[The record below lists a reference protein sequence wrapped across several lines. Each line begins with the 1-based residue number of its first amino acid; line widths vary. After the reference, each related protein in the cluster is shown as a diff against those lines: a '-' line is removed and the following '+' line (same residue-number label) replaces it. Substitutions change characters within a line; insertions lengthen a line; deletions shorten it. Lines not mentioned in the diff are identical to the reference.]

1 MSQIDNN
8 FLNLLLRLE
17 QAETPTTLFLKS
29 LIYLNPIN
37 MTISK
42 HILFFNQISISDIG
56 KVGGK
61 NASLGEMYCRLNPIG
76 IKIPNGF
83 AVTAEG
89 YRLFRKENNL
99 EKPLE
104 DLLLSLDTKEYSNL
118 SSIGEKARNLIL
130 SATIPE
136 EIGNDIRA
144 AYQELCKQCE
154 INNLDVA
161 VRSSATSED
170 LPSASFAGRME
181 SFLNISGEKQLLD
194 AVRRCYASLFTDRA
208 IKYRHDMGFTAM
220 DIAISVGVQQMVR
233 SDKAS
238 SGVAFTLDPD
248 SGFKNVIVINGTFG
262 LGENIVQG
270 RVTPDEWVV
279 FKPTLFNKKR
289 NPILKSRCGQ
299 KEFTMIYSDKAEIA
313 SAEKTIVNI
322 VTPLTER
329 NKFSLNGSE
338 VIKLAQW
345 CQKIE
350 DHYKKAMDI
359 EWAKDGLNDQLY
371 IVQARPETV
380 HGKERKQTVEIY
392 SLKEKN
398 RLPEGQGKLLTS
410 GIALGNKIISGKA
423 RILNNPQEGNL
434 LQQGEILITDVTNPD
449 WDPILKKAA
458 AIITN
463 KGGRTSHSAIVARE
477 LGTVAV
483 VGCGNAT
490 DVIKNGQEITVSCA
504 EGKDGNIY
512 EGLLKWE
519 IKEQDFSHLDLPKT
533 NPMFILA
540 DPERAFDLSFYPNKG
555 VGLMRMEFAI
565 SNTIKIH
572 PNALCEPEKVT
583 DEMTISTIKELTKG
597 YENGT
602 DYFVDK
608 LAEAVS
614 TVAAAFYPKDV
625 IVRMSDFKSNEY
637 ANLIGGKYFEPEEEN
652 PMIGFRGASRYY
664 SDFYRR
670 GFALECEAM
679 KKVRNE
685 MGLHN
690 VKLMIPFC
698 RTVEEGKKV
707 IAEMAKN
714 GLIQSENELEIYVM
728 VEIPSNVLMADQ
740 FAQIFD
746 GFSIGSNDLTQLT
759 LGLDR
764 DSVLVSFLFSEQNP
778 AVKSLIRETIHA
790 AKRNNIKVGLCG
802 QAPSDIPEF
811 AQFLVEE
818 GIDSISFNPDALIK
832 GIENILVAEKKN
844 TVRI

>member
-1 MSQIDNN
+1 M
-8 FLNLLLRLE
+8 
-17 QAETPTTLFLKS
+17 A
-29 LIYLNPIN
+29 
-37 MTISK
+37 ISK
-42 HILFFNQISISDIG
+42 HILFFNQISITDIG

-61 NASLGEMYCRLNPIG
+61 NASLGEMYCQLNPIG
-76 IKIPNGF
+76 INIPNGF
-83 AVTAEG
+83 ALTAEG
-89 YRLFRKENNL
+89 YRMFRKANNL
-99 EKPLE
+99 GKKLE

-130 SATIPE
+130 SASIPE
-136 EIGNDIRA
+136 EINSEIRV
-144 AYQELCKQCE
+144 AYQELCKQCK

-208 IKYRHDMGFTAM
+208 IKYRHDMGFANM

-238 SGVAFTLDPD
+238 SGVAFTIDPD
-248 SGFKNVIVINGTFG
+248 SGFKNAIVINSTFG

-270 RVTPDEWVV
+270 RVTPDEWIV
-279 FKPTLFNKKR
+279 FKPTLFNKR
-289 NPILKSRCGQ
+289 LNPILKSRCGQ
-299 KEFTMIYSDKAEIA
+299 KEFTMIYSEKAEIA

-322 VTPLTER
+322 DTPLAKR
-329 NKFSLNGSE
+329 NKFSLNASE

-371 IVQARPETV
+371 IVQARPETI

-392 SLKEKN
+392 TLKEK
-398 RLPEGQGKLLTS
+398 GKVLTS
-410 GIALGNKIISGKA
+410 GIALGNKITSGKA
-423 RILNNPQEGNL
+423 RILNSPQEGSL
-434 LQQGEILITDVTNPD
+434 LQQGEILVTDVTNPD
-449 WDPILKKAA
+449 WDPILKKAG

-490 DVIKNGQEITVSCA
+490 FVIKNGQEITVSCA

-519 IKEQDFSHLDLPKT
+519 IKEQDFSKLEMPKT
-533 NPMFILA
+533 APMFILA

-583 DEMTISTIKELTKG
+583 DEAIISKIKELTKG
-597 YENGT
+597 YENGKN
-602 DYFVDK
+602 YFVDK

-637 ANLIGGKYFEPEEEN
+637 ANLIGGKYFEPDEEN

-664 SDFYRR
+664 SDFYRK

-698 RTVEEGKKV
+698 RTVEEGEKV

-714 GLIQSENELEIYVM
+714 GLVQGENELEIYVM
-728 VEIPSNVLMADQ
+728 VEIPSNVLLADQ
-740 FAQIFD
+740 FAQLFD

-764 DSVLVSFLFSEQNP
+764 DSALVSFLFSEQNP
-778 AVKSLIRETIHA
+778 AVKSLIRKTIHA

-818 GIDSISFNPDALIK
+818 DIDSISFNPDALIK

>member
-1 MSQIDNN
+1 MVTS
-8 FLNLLLRLE
+8 E
-17 QAETPTTLFLKS
+17 
-29 LIYLNPIN
+29 
-37 MTISK
+37 
-42 HILFFNQISISDIG
+42 HILFFNQISINDIS

-61 NASLGEMYCRLNPIG
+61 NASLGEMYNQLNLIG
-76 IKIPNGF
+76 ISIPNGF
-83 AVTAEG
+83 AITADG
-89 YRLFRKENNL
+89 YLLFREANFL
-99 EKPLE
+99 EKPLD
-104 DLLLSLDTKEYSNL
+104 DLLFSLDKIEYTNL

-130 SATIPE
+130 AATIPE
-136 EIGNDIRA
+136 EIRAEIRD
-144 AYQELCKQCE
+144 AYQELCVQCKM
-154 INNLDVA
+154 NNLDVA

-181 SFLNISGEKQLLD
+181 SFLNISGEKQLFE
-194 AVRRCYASLFTDRA
+194 AVLRCYASLFTDRA
-208 IKYRHDMGFTAM
+208 IKYRHDMGFTNM

-238 SGVAFTLDPD
+238 SGVAFTIDPD
-248 SGFKNVIVINGTFG
+248 TGFKNTIVINGSFG

-270 RVTPDEWVV
+270 RITPDEWMV
-279 FKPTLFNKKR
+279 FKPTLFNKKL
-289 NPILKSRCGQ
+289 NPILKSRCGK
-299 KEFTMIYSDKAEIA
+299 KEFTMVYSENSTVA

-322 VTPLTER
+322 DTSTAEQ
-329 NKFSLNGSE
+329 NKFSLTSSE

-350 DHYKKAMDI
+350 DHYKKTMDI
-359 EWAKDGLNDQLY
+359 EWAKDGLNGQLY
-371 IVQARPETV
+371 IVQARPETI

-392 SLKEKN
+392 TLKEKSN
-398 RLPEGQGKLLTS
+398 ILTS
-410 GIALGNKIISGKA
+410 GIALGNKIASGKA
-423 RILNNPQEGNL
+423 RILNSPQEGNL
-434 LQQGEILITDVTNPD
+434 LQQGEILVTDVTNPD
-449 WDPILKKAA
+449 WDPILKKAG

-477 LGTVAV
+477 LGTIAV

-490 DVIKNGQEITVSCA
+490 SIIKNGQEITVSCA
-504 EGKDGNIY
+504 EGKVGNIY
-512 EGLLKWE
+512 EGLQKWE
-519 IKEQDFSHLDLPKT
+519 IKEQDFSQLAMPKT
-533 NPMFILA
+533 DPMFILA

-572 PNALCEPEKVT
+572 PNALCEPEKVI
-583 DEMTISTIKELTKG
+583 DEAVISEIKELTKG
-597 YENGT
+597 YT
-602 DYFVDK
+602 DGKNYFIHK

-637 ANLIGGKYFEPEEEN
+637 ANLIGGKYFEPDEEN

-664 SDFYRR
+664 SDFYRK

-679 KKVRNE
+679 KKVRND

-698 RTVEEGKKV
+698 RTVEEGEKV

-714 GLIQSENELEIYVM
+714 GLVKGENELEIYVM
-728 VEIPSNVLMADQ
+728 VEIPSNVLLADE
-740 FAQIFD
+740 FAHLFN

-764 DSVLVSFLFSEQNP
+764 DSSLVSFLFSEQNP

>member
-1 MSQIDNN
+1 MAN
-8 FLNLLLRLE
+8 
-17 QAETPTTLFLKS
+17 
-29 LIYLNPIN
+29 
-37 MTISK
+37 SK
-42 HILFFNQISISDIG
+42 HILFFNQISIADIA

-61 NASLGEMYCRLNPIG
+61 NASLGEMYCQLNPIG

-83 AVTAEG
+83 AVTADG

-130 SATIPE
+130 SATFPE
-136 EIGNDIRA
+136 EINVDIRA
-144 AYQELCKQCE
+144 AYQELCKQCN
-154 INNLDVA
+154 INYLDVA

-181 SFLNISGEKQLLD
+181 SFLNISGEKQLLE
-194 AVRRCYASLFTDRA
+194 AVLRCYASLFTDRA
-208 IKYRHDMGFTAM
+208 IKYRHDMGFVNM

-238 SGVAFTLDPD
+238 SGVAFTIDPD
-248 SGFKNVIVINGTFG
+248 SGFRNVVVINGTFG

-270 RVTPDEWVV
+270 RITPDEWVV
-279 FKPTLFNKKR
+279 FKPTLFNKKL
-289 NPILKSRCGQ
+289 NPILKSRCGK
-299 KEFTMIYSDKAEIA
+299 KEFTMIYAENA
-313 SAEKTIVNI
+313 PAVSADKTIVNKD
-322 VTPLTER
+322 TPLAEQ
-329 NKFSLNGSE
+329 NKFSLTDKE
-338 VIKLAQW
+338 VIQLAQW

-350 DHYKKAMDI
+350 NHYNKTMDI
-359 EWAKDGLNDQLY
+359 EWAKDGLNDQIY
-371 IVQARPETV
+371 IVQARPETI
-380 HGKERKQTVEIY
+380 HGKARKQILELY
-392 SLKEKN
+392 SLKEKGN
-398 RLPEGQGKLLTS
+398 VLAS
-410 GIALGNKIISGKA
+410 GTALGNKITSGKA
-423 RILNNPQEGNL
+423 RILNSPQEGNL
-434 LQQGEILITDVTNPD
+434 LLQGEILVTDVTNPD
-449 WDPILKKAA
+449 WDPILKKAG

-490 DVIKNGQEITVSCA
+490 SAIKNGQEITVSCA
-504 EGKDGNIY
+504 EGKEGYIY

-519 IKEQDFSHLDLPKT
+519 IKEQDFSKLTLPET
-533 NPMFILA
+533 DPMFILA

-583 DEMTISTIKELTKG
+583 DEATISKIKELTKG

-602 DYFVDK
+602 DYFVNK

-664 SDFYRR
+664 SDFYRK

-714 GLIQSENELEIYVM
+714 GLVQGENLSDRQADELEIYVM
-728 VEIPSNVLMADQ
+728 VEIPSNVLLADE
-740 FAQIFD
+740 FAKIFD

-764 DSVLVSFLFSEQNP
+764 DSSLVSFLFSEQNP

-802 QAPSDIPEF
+802 QAPSDIPKF

-818 GIDSISFNPDALIK
+818 GIDSISFNPDAIIK
-832 GIENILVAEKKN
+832 GIENILLAEKKN

>member
-1 MSQIDNN
+1 M
-8 FLNLLLRLE
+8 
-17 QAETPTTLFLKS
+17 AT
-29 LIYLNPIN
+29 
-37 MTISK
+37 SK
-42 HILFFNQISISDIG
+42 RILFFNQISIIDID

-61 NASLGEMYCRLNPIG
+61 NASLGEMYNQLNPIG
-76 IKIPNGF
+76 INIPNGF

-89 YRLFRKENNL
+89 YRLFRKANGI

-104 DLLLSLDTKEYSNL
+104 ELLLSLDTKEYSNL
-118 SSIGEKARNLIL
+118 SSIGEKARTLIL

-136 EIGNDIRA
+136 EISAEIRD
-144 AYQELCKQCE
+144 AYQELCKECE
-154 INNLDVA
+154 IDNLDVA

-181 SFLNISGEKQLLD
+181 SFLNISGEEQLLD
-194 AVRRCYASLFTDRA
+194 AVHRCYASLFTDRA
-208 IKYRHDMGFTAM
+208 IKYRHDMGFTGM

-233 SDKAS
+233 SDKSS
-238 SGVAFTLDPD
+238 SGVAFTIDPD

-270 RVTPDEWVV
+270 RITPDEWVV
-279 FKPTLFNKKR
+279 FKPTLFNKKL
-289 NPILKSRCGQ
+289 NPILKSRCGN
-299 KEFTMIYSDKAEIA
+299 KEFTMIYSENAKET

-322 VTPLTER
+322 DTPIAEQ
-329 NKFSLNGSE
+329 NKFSLTSNE

-371 IVQARPETV
+371 IVQARPETI
-380 HGKERKQTVEIY
+380 HGKDRKQTIEIY
-392 SLKEKN
+392 SLKEKS
-398 RLPEGQGKLLTS
+398 KVLTS

-423 RILNNPQEGNL
+423 RILNSPQDGNQ
-434 LQQGEILITDVTNPD
+434 LQQGEILVTDVTNPD
-449 WDPILKKAA
+449 WDPILKKAG

-490 DVIKNGQEITVSCA
+490 SVIENGQEITVSCA
-504 EGKDGNIY
+504 EGKVGNVY

-519 IKEQDFSHLDLPKT
+519 IKEEDFSQLTLPKT
-533 NPMFILA
+533 APMFILA
-540 DPERAFDLSFYPNKG
+540 DPERAFDLSFYPNEG

-572 PNALCEPEKVT
+572 PNALCEPEKIT
-583 DEMTISTIKELTKG
+583 DDATILAIKELTIG

-637 ANLIGGKYFEPEEEN
+637 ANLIGGKYFEPDEEN

-664 SDFYRR
+664 SDFYRK

-679 KKVRNE
+679 KKVRNK

-698 RTVEEGKKV
+698 RTIEEGQKV

-714 GLIQSENELEIYVM
+714 GLVQGAISASGQENELEIYVM
-728 VEIPSNVLMADQ
+728 IEIPSNVLLADE
-740 FAQIFD
+740 FAQLFD

-764 DSVLVSFLFSEQNP
+764 DSALVSFLFSEQNP

-818 GIDSISFNPDALIK
+818 SIDSISFNPDALIK